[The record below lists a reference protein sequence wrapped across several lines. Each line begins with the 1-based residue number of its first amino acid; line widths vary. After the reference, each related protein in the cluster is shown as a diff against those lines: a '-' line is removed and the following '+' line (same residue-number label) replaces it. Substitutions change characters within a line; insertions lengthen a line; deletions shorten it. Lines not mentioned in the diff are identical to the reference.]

1 MIEGMATSQE
11 ASTFGSYLPKK
22 ARKHEHFGFRGAPRL
37 SPPPPNVT
45 LSGYLYTIFEIAMVS
60 EVTSLSG
67 GNRLDVYHNL
77 NKMVNR

>member
-1 MIEGMATSQE
+1 MRGMPDPKK

-22 ARKHEHFGFRGAPRL
+22 ARKCEHFGSRGAPRL